1 MRNIRVVH
9 VQRTGRIL
17 RVRVDQPG
25 DFSTYQLTLTTDPRI
40 DPAYASVPFSFKAG
54 CPTRFDCAAACDCDQ
69 PPPDEPQIDYLAKD
83 YRSFRQALLDRLP
96 AVAPGWVERHEAD
109 LGMMLLELIA
119 YTGDQLSYQQDA
131 VANEA
136 YLSSAR
142 QRVSVRRH
150 ARLVD
155 YAVDEGASARAFVVA
170 TVSAPWALTAPQQLA
185 HAPRPPVR
193 VERPA
198 ATRRAR
204 PDVGHTPRL
213 DERRRRGRVRDRC

>member
-1 MRNIRVVH
+1 M
-9 VQRTGRIL
+9 
-17 RVRVDQPG
+17 
-25 DFSTYQLTLTTDPRI
+25 
-40 DPAYASVPFSFKAG
+40 PFSFKAG

-109 LGMMLLELIA
+109 LGMVLLELIA
-119 YTGDQLSYQQDA
+119 YAGDQLSYQQDA

-170 TVSAPWALTAPQQLA
+170 TVSAPWALTAPQQLLTRRDL
-185 HAPRPPVR
+185 PFESSVPPL
-193 VERPA
+193 PA
-198 ATRRAR
+198 VLVPTSDDTRSTRRAT
-204 PDVGHTPRL
+204 TPRPSSRPL
-213 DERRRRGRVRDRC
+213 LTRTCTRI